1 MRERLLFLAVTTLAI
16 VACSS
21 SDYDQPQPRRG
32 NWPGSDNGDGTFA
45 RARTTPG
52 VLDMLPPPDWWHD
65 PQIATPLN
73 LSSDQYAALDKI
85 ATEQADPIAR
95 LDRDSMVAVR
105 DLRQLLESNQPAS
118 ADIVSAGQR
127 LRGLRDALFDRQVQ
141 MLAAERQVLTLQQ
154 WETLQAELQSR
165 PRGTDSNR
173 GYPRRGGRGGMGGRG
188 RWPGF

>member
-1 MRERLLFLAVTTLAI
+1 MRERLLILAVTTLTL

-21 SDYDQPQPRRG
+21 SDYDHPQPRRG
-32 NWPGSDNGDGTFA
+32 NRPEGGDGTYA

-73 LSSDQYAALDKI
+73 LTADQYAALDKI
-85 ATEQADPIAR
+85 ATEQADAIAR
-95 LDRDSMVAVR
+95 LERDSMVAVR
-105 DLRQLLESNQPAS
+105 DLRQALESNQPAA

-154 WETLQAELQSR
+154 WETLQAQLQSR
-165 PRGTDSNR
+165 SRGTDSNR
-173 GYPRRGGRGGMGGRG
+173 GYPRRGGGRGGMGGRG

>member
-1 MRERLLFLAVTTLAI
+1 MKRRLLALAAMTFAL

-21 SDYDQPQPRRG
+21 SDTDQPQPRLEIRMACHLV
-32 NWPGSDNGDGTFA
+32 GDHFA
-45 RARTTPG
+45 L
-52 VLDMLPPPDWWHD
+52 VVV
-65 PQIATPLN
+65 IAQREL
-73 LSSDQYAALDKI
+73 LLYRFAVAVFILHAALDKI
-85 ATEQADPIAR
+85 GKDQADEIAR

-118 ADIVSAGQR
+118 ADIVAAGER
-127 LRGLRDALFDRQVQ
+127 LRGLRDAQFDRQVQ

-154 WETLQAELQSR
+154 WDTLQTQLQSR
-165 PRGTDSNR
+165 PRGTDNS

>member
-1 MRERLLFLAVTTLAI
+1 MRRRLLVLAVTTFAL

-32 NWPGSDNGDGTFA
+32 NRPGPDGGDGTFA
-45 RARTTPG
+45 RARTTTG
-52 VLDMLPPPDWWHD
+52 GLDMLPPPDWWHQ
-65 PQIATPLN
+65 PQMATPLN
-73 LSSDQYAALDKI
+73 LTSDQYAALDKI
-85 ATEQADPIAR
+85 ATDQANEIAR

-105 DLRQLLESNQPAS
+105 DLRQFLESNQPAS
-118 ADIVSAGQR
+118 ADILAAGER

-154 WETLQAELQSR
+154 WDTLQTQLQSR
-165 PRGTDSNR
+165 PRGSDNS

>member
-1 MRERLLFLAVTTLAI
+1 MRERLLILAVTTVVL

-32 NWPGSDNGDGTFA
+32 NRPEGDGTYA

-73 LSSDQYAALDKI
+73 LTADQYAALDKI
-85 ATEQADPIAR
+85 GTEQADPIAR
-95 LDRDSMVAVR
+95 LERDSMVAVR
-105 DLRQLLESNQPAS
+105 DLRQALESNQPAA

-154 WETLQAELQSR
+154 WETLQAQLQSR

-173 GYPRRGGRGGMGGRG
+173 GTQRRGGGRGGMGGRG